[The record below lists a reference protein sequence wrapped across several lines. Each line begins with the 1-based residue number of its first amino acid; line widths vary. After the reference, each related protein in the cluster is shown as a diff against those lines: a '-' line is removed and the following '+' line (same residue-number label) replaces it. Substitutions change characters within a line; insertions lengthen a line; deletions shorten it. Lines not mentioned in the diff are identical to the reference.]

1 VGGGAVGGGAVGG
14 GAAEGPAALSAGPRL
29 GCGGGGVPW
38 VILGRGGG
46 VAIAIVKS
54 MFFMLPIEFF
64 GLGVFRCAVMA
75 TTCRAAFPRSLL
87 RNQERAEK
95 RSASSRQTSKKDSYS
110 CLA

>member
-1 VGGGAVGGGAVGG
+1 MGGGAVGGGAVGG

-29 GCGGGGVPW
+29 GCG
-38 VILGRGGG
+38 GGG

>member
-29 GCGGGGVPW
+29 GCGGGVPW
-38 VILGRGGG
+38 VTLGRGGG

-54 MFFMLPIEFF
+54 MFFMLAIEFF
-64 GLGVFRCAVMA
+64 GLGVFRCAAMA
-75 TTCRAAFPRSLL
+75 TTCRAVFPSSLL

-95 RSASSRQTSKKDSYS
+95 RSASSQTRRRRGWDGM
-110 CLA
+110 

>member
-1 VGGGAVGGGAVGG
+1 MGGGAVGGGAVGG

-29 GCGGGGVPW
+29 GCGGGVPW
-38 VILGRGGG
+38 VTLGRGGG

-54 MFFMLPIEFF
+54 MFFMLAIEFF

-75 TTCRAAFPRSLL
+75 TTCRAAFPSSLL

-95 RSASSRQTSKKDSYS
+95 RSASSRQTTKKDSYS